1 MTNIEMGR
9 RMERVKNMAEIKV
22 LCDICQRKAAVQ
34 SCKLCGRRVCADHYD
49 AKSGM
54 CTEEKRK

>member
-1 MTNIEMGR
+1 
-9 RMERVKNMAEIKV
+9 MAEIKI
-22 LCDICQRKAAVQ
+22 LCDICQKKAAAH

-54 CTEEKRK
+54 CSEEKRR